1 MTEDQL
7 KEIAENIKKYNET
20 NKAKPGHTSYT
31 EIVEFIQYPEARKNG
46 AVLALKFKSKWQGKE
61 TENIIEYNS
70 PEQLLTYLRFHA

>member
-31 EIVEFIQYPEARKNG
+31 EIVKFIQYPEARKNG